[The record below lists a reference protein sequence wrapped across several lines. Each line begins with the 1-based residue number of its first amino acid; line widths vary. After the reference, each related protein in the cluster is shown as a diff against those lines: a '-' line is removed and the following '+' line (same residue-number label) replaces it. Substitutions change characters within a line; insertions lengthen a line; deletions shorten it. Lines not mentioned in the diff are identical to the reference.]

1 VYNDEN
7 NKMKKITI
15 ILILLFCCY
24 NLNSLSAQ
32 DFEGLKYGTDSTFD
46 IGSWNLKE
54 FPTNKDNTLIHLTK
68 ILKKIDLDVIAIQE
82 IKDSLKFIELA
93 ELNPEYKAYWKINYI
108 LGLGFLVKKNIEVI
122 EIKEIF
128 NFPKYWSIFP
138 RAPLILEIIENGNKI
153 IIINNHLKCCGDGIL
168 DTNDSKDEETTRI
181 NAIKL
186 LKKYVDENYQNEKV
200 ILLGDFNDNL
210 ADDPQNNIFGEILND
225 NNYTILDYNIAFKDS
240 TYWSYPSWPSH
251 IDHIIINNNLE
262 SEFNLLNKNSINE
275 AVKVL
280 KIDDYYQNGL
290 FDYFKNISDH
300 RPIVAKFD
308 LSNKTSIKLD
318 SDNKLTIYPNPTYSN
333 DIKVNITGIEYAN
346 ITIIDILGYQILQLP
361 NFENNS
367 NLDISSL
374 DNGIYLI
381 QVQTNNKTYS
391 QKLIVNR

>member
-68 ILKKIDLDVIAIQE
+68 ILKKIDLDVIAIQK

>member
-1 VYNDEN
+1 
-7 NKMKKITI
+7 MKKLTI

-24 NLNSLSAQ
+24 NLNSLLAQ

-210 ADDPQNNIFGEILND
+210 SDDPQNNIFGEILND

-240 TYWSYPSWPSH
+240 TYWSYPSWPDH

>member
-1 VYNDEN
+1 MYNDEN